1 MAVYLIGLFAIFGF
15 VTFSVLHYSKRE
27 VQPFNYTPEY
37 NPDLNDN
44 EVELCRLIN
53 QHRINLGLNAVIPEK
68 LASEVCKEII
78 LYNIENELPP
88 HHKGWEKRVEKCKAV
103 NGGEICNS
111 NLNTPYGFFTQY
123 LTSKLHKDCIE
134 NPIYTHVGICVFEK
148 RNYCI
153 FTKYEN
159 N

>member
-1 MAVYLIGLFAIFGF
+1 MIFAILGVLAIFGF
-15 VTFSVLHYSKRE
+15 VVYSMNENKRIKIAKVNYKPIE
-27 VQPFNYTPEY
+27 DTDLTPF
-37 NPDLNDN
+37 
-44 EVELCRLIN
+44 ELEMVRLFN
-53 QHRINLGLNAVIPEK
+53 VHRKSLGLKEVIPEV
-68 LASEVCKEII
+68 LASEICKEII

-103 NGGEICNS
+103 SGGEICNS

-134 NPIYTHVGICVFEK
+134 NPIYTHIGICVFEK